1 MNLLLNL
8 VLLMKCLVTE
18 IFDDVDMYA
27 MMPFHTQAGSAP
39 LEAQRQIPFSPEA
52 QCKWKQ
58 DSNQACPG
66 SREAEWICLKNK
78 VAEGPGYIGGNQ
90 QSSLTWE
97 HQLVLSSRRNKQR
110 GISLTKNIWS
120 SSCFILRSV
129 HGISCSQTNLH
140 LFSHR
145 YHWRKSMW
153 WLPNEYR

>member
-18 IFDDVDMYA
+18 IFDDVICMWWCLFTHRLDQLLQKLKGKF
-27 MMPFHTQAGSAP
+27 PSV
-39 LEAQRQIPFSPEA
+39 LKLK
-52 QCKWKQ
+52 CKWKQ
-58 DSNQACPG
+58 DSNQTCPG